1 MKALIT
7 GASGFVGRNLLN
19 SLPKDTIAM
28 VRKMMPG
35 RECVVC
41 DLEHADRLPELV
53 DDVDVICHLA
63 WTGPSGEN
71 RNDEKLQPINV
82 SNSIRLAEAAAKVGC
97 KKFIFCGT
105 IAQRWKTLDPY
116 ATAKWNAVK
125 AVSDICSREGMQ
137 FVHVILP
144 SIYGKGSSGFV
155 SDTFGKMMKGSDITV
170 KSGNGLND
178 FIHINDVVN
187 GLKMVCEKTTCGEYF
202 IGSGKPRKIRDFIE
216 LMANLTNTT
225 SSIDIR
231 DEGQTLTPDDL
242 DISAMASLGYR
253 PSVDF
258 EDWIR
263 EEVSLSRSST

>member
-7 GASGFVGRNLLN
+7 GASGFVGRNLMD

-28 VRKMMPG
+28 VRKNIPEY
-35 RECVVC
+35 ECVVC

-53 DDVDVICHLA
+53 DNVDVIYHLA

-71 RNDEKLQPINV
+71 RNNEKLQPVNV
-82 SNSIRLAEAAAKVGC
+82 SNSKRLAEAASKIGC

-105 IAQRWKTLDPY
+105 IAQRWKALDPY
-116 ATAKWNAVK
+116 ATAKWDAVK
-125 AVSDICSREGMQ
+125 AVSDVCSRDGVQ
-137 FVHVILP
+137 FVHAILP

-155 SDTFGKMMKGSDITV
+155 ADTFVKMMNGSDITV

-178 FIHINDVVN
+178 FIHISDVVN
-187 GLKMVCEKTTCGEYF
+187 GLKIICEKATPGEYF
-202 IGSGKPRKIRDFIE
+202 IGSGKPRKIRDFIKM
-216 LMANLTNTT
+216 MADLTNTT

-242 DISAMASLGYR
+242 DISAMSSLGYV
-253 PSVDF
+253 PAVDF

-263 EEVSLSRSST
+263 KTINLSRSST

>member
-1 MKALIT
+1 MRALIT

-19 SLPKDTIAM
+19 SMPKDTIAM
-28 VRKMMPG
+28 VRKDIPG
-35 RECVVC
+35 RECVIC

-53 DDVDVICHLA
+53 DNVDVIVHLA

-71 RNDEKLQPINV
+71 RNDEKLQPVNV
-82 SNSIRLAEAAAKVGC
+82 SNSIRLAEAALKIGC

-105 IAQRWKTLDPY
+105 IAQRWKVLDPY
-116 ATAKWNAVK
+116 ATAKWNAVN
-125 AVSDICSREGMQ
+125 AVSDICSRNGIQ
-137 FVHVILP
+137 FVHAILP

-155 SDTFGKMMKGSDITV
+155 ADTFGKMMNGSDVTV

-178 FIHINDVVN
+178 FIHISDVVN
-187 GLKMVCEKTTCGEYF
+187 GLRIVCEKATHGEYF
-202 IGSGKPRKIRDFIE
+202 IGSGKPRKIRDFIKV
-216 LMANLTNTT
+216 MADLTKTT

-231 DEGQTLTPDDL
+231 DEGQTLTPADL
-242 DISAMASLGYR
+242 DISAMSSLGYA

-263 EEVSLSRSST
+263 KAVSLSRSST

>member
-19 SLPKDTIAM
+19 SMPKDTIAM
-28 VRKMMPG
+28 VRERMPDH
-35 RECVVC
+35 EHVEC
-41 DLEHADRLPELV
+41 DLEHADRLPEYV
-53 DDVDVICHLA
+53 DNIDVIYHLA
-63 WTGPSGEN
+63 WTGASGVN
-71 RNDEKLQPINV
+71 RNDEKLQPVNV
-82 SNSIRLAEAAAKVGC
+82 SNSIRLAEAALKIGC

-125 AVSDICSREGMQ
+125 AVSDICSRNGIQ

-155 SDTFGKMMKGSDITV
+155 AETFEKMIDGSDIIV

-178 FIHINDVVN
+178 FIHISDVVN
-187 GLKMVCEKTTCGEYF
+187 GLKIVGEKATHGEYF
-202 IGSGKPRKIRDFIE
+202 IGSGKPRRIRDFIE
-216 LMANLTNTT
+216 VMADLTNTT

-242 DISAMASLGYR
+242 DISAMSALGYA

-263 EEVSLSRSST
+263 QMISLSRSST